1 MTQDVRFYAVCNARY
16 FPSLVALLNSL
27 RLTGH
32 HHELVVGDCG
42 LTPDQR
48 ERLAPH
54 CTIFPI
60 PPDHARDPVLFKPF
74 AHLMAPTGVV
84 VIIDSDMIVTGS
96 LEESIELA
104 GNGRICAYP
113 DPSVDRHF
121 SQWQELFDLP
131 GSPRPQ
137 PYLSTGFIAFSTAHW
152 PDLLGQWWAACE
164 RIPANRTLATGV
176 AYGEALACGDQD
188 ALNAVLMS
196 RVPAE
201 ALVVLPKQ
209 ERPVWQNERVRVI
222 DEGRLAC
229 SYLGTPT
236 KLLHADGIQ
245 KPWELP
251 AWWRIQKDAYVVLMR
266 RLIQGDDLILTLD
279 ADEVPIWLRDS
290 RSGRIALGS
299 LNAIHRLGTAIVRH
313 PPARGLKGW
322 LIDRLEHPRGSSRAA

>member
-1 MTQDVRFYAVCNARY
+1 MTRDVRFYAVCNARY

-32 HHELVVGDCG
+32 PYELVVGDCG

-48 ERLAPH
+48 ERLLPY

-60 PPDHARDPVLFKPF
+60 PADRARDPVLFKPF
-74 AHLMAPTGVV
+74 PHLMAPTGIV

-96 LEESIELA
+96 LEESIALA
-104 GNGRICAYP
+104 ERGRICAYP

-121 SQWQELFDLP
+121 LEWQELFNLP
-131 GSPRPQ
+131 GSPRMQ
-137 PYLSTGFIAFSTAHW
+137 PYLTASYIAFSAAHW

-164 RIPANRTLATGV
+164 RIPANRTLAQG
-176 AYGEALACGDQD
+176 AGYGEPLSNGDQD

-196 RVPAE
+196 EVPGDAT
-201 ALVVLPKQ
+201 AVLPKD
-209 ERPVWQNERVRVI
+209 ERPVWQNEWVRVI
-222 DEGRLAC
+222 DEDRLVC

-245 KPWELP
+245 KPWELS

-279 ADEVPIWLRDS
+279 GGEVPIWLRNGM
-290 RSGRIALGS
+290 SGRVALSS
-299 LNAIHRLGTAIVRH
+299 LNAIHHLCTAVIRH
-313 PPARGLKGW
+313 WPARGLKHW
-322 LIDRLEHPRGSSRAA
+322 VIDRLEHRRGSSRAA